1 MTQLTMKTVNN
12 TSETRSIVS
21 LEEYKKMTGGEQL
34 QQLIQNAVSDAL
46 SQTHL
51 DNPIPNH
58 PDSDVTTMI
67 AVDTKMKRCCVE
79 TNFGNIWAQGRT
91 IPLMCVDF
99 HEKMRQLECQTS
111 MNDPTP
117 VRKQLPL
124 FEDYAQEWWDTFEAK
139 RLSGG
144 TKIDY
149 EMNLHKHV
157 IPYFKG
163 KRLDEITTK
172 DVQGFYDE
180 RADYAN
186 STCRHW
192 RTLLY
197 GIFNSAI
204 EDGLLEKNPAKSVR
218 LTMSK
223 KKTERL
229 PISKE
234 EAAGVEAN
242 LHLLHGKD
250 LLLLAILLYTGVR
263 RGEMLGLR
271 WEDVDFDHKLI
282 HVRRQITFINNR
294 PVEKTTKSMAGIREV
309 PMMPELEKILIEN
322 MPKDA
327 MPEHYV
333 VDGEEALSERSFRN
347 TWERICKKVS
357 MPEGVTPHVLRH
369 TLLTQLQAAGHVDVK
384 TLQSIAGH
392 SKITMTMNTYV
403 HKDLGNVEKASRD
416 NAGLYTR
423 HDAVV

>member
-1 MTQLTMKTVNN
+1 
-12 TSETRSIVS
+12 
-21 LEEYKKMTGGEQL
+21 
-34 QQLIQNAVSDAL
+34 
-46 SQTHL
+46 
-51 DNPIPNH
+51 
-58 PDSDVTTMI
+58 MI
-67 AVDTKMKRCCVE
+67 AFVLIMIE
-79 TNFGNIWAQGRT
+79 Q
-91 IPLMCVDF
+91 IPKAF
-99 HEKMRQLECQTS
+99 HEKMRMLEGIS
-111 MNDPTP
+111 SDSSEEDAN
-117 VRKQLPL
+117 PL
-124 FEDYAQEWWDTFEAK
+124 FEDYAQDWWDTYEAK

-149 EMNLHKHV
+149 DMNLHKHV

-163 KRLDEITTK
+163 KRLRDITTK

-180 RADYAN
+180 RAEYSN

-204 EDGLLEKNPAKSVR
+204 EDNLLAKNPAKSVR

-234 EAAGVEAN
+234 EAARLEVN
-242 LHLLHGKD
+242 LHLLEGKD

-271 WEDVDFDHKLI
+271 WEDIDFGHKLI

-294 PVEKTTKSMAGIREV
+294 PVEKLTKSKAGLREV
-309 PMMPELEKILIEN
+309 PLLPELEQILRN
-322 MPKDA
+322 HMPVSEDFA
-327 MPEHYV
+327 QYV

-347 TWERICKKVS
+347 TWKRICKKVNL
-357 MPEGVTPHVLRH
+357 PKGVTPHVLRH
-369 TLLTQLQAAGHVDVK
+369 TFLTQLQATGRVDIK

-403 HKDLGNVEKASRD
+403 HKDVGNVEKVSRTSGGLFAS
-416 NAGLYTR
+416 T
-423 HDAVV
+423 